1 MGRLDGRVAI
11 VTGGGGG
18 IGREHALLLGR
29 EGASVVVDDIGS
41 RTGADAAAVVEAI
54 RAAGGEATPTTA
66 SATWDGA
73 ADIVATTL
81 DSYGRVDILVNNAT
95 AGRNDDL
102 WHYSEAEWDLTM
114 DVNLKGYYALM
125 RETIPHM
132 ARQGGGAIV
141 NTSSASGF
149 GHPSHGAYASAKEG
163 LIGLTRTA
171 AMEVG
176 RFGIRCNA
184 IRPLA
189 ITRQVREYNEH
200 SARWRPLM
208 DATMGRP
215 SEQQPAD
222 VIAPSKIAPLVVW
235 LCTDSA
241 EGVNG
246 RTFLVFGDRISL
258 LSEPRPKATIEQP
271 GGWTLDDLDRVAP
284 EELVA
289 GSTNRWTLDGHPE
302 LQEFPVAEP

>member
-1 MGRLDGRVAI
+1 MADEIRA
-11 VTGGGGG
+11 GGG
-18 IGREHALLLGR
+18 
-29 EGASVVVDDIGS
+29 S
-41 RTGADAAAVVEAI
+41 
-54 RAAGGEATPTTA
+54 ATSTSA

-73 ADIVATTL
+73 PDIVATAL
-81 DSYGRVDILVNNAT
+81 DTYGRVDILVNNAT

-125 RETIPHM
+125 RAVVPHM
-132 ARQGGGAIV
+132 ARRRAGAIV

-171 AMEVG
+171 AMELG

-189 ITRQVREYNEH
+189 ITVQVHEYNEH
-200 SARWRPLM
+200 SAPWRPLM

-215 SEQQPAD
+215 SEQLPAD
-222 VIAPSKIAPLVVW
+222 VIAPAKIAPLVVW
-235 LCTDSA
+235 LCTDA
-241 EGVNG
+241 AAGVNG

-258 LSEPRPKATIEQP
+258 LTEPRPKTTIEQP

-284 EELVA
+284 EQLVA
-289 GSTNRWTLDGHPE
+289 GATNRWTLDDHPD
-302 LQEFPVAEP
+302 LQEFPVTEP

>member
-1 MGRLDGRVAI
+1 M
-11 VTGGGGG
+11 
-18 IGREHALLLGR
+18 
-29 EGASVVVDDIGS
+29 
-41 RTGADAAAVVEAI
+41 
-54 RAAGGEATPTTA
+54 
-66 SATWDGA
+66 
-73 ADIVATTL
+73 
-81 DSYGRVDILVNNAT
+81 
-95 AGRNDDL
+95 
-102 WHYSEAEWDLTM
+102 
-114 DVNLKGYYALM
+114 
-125 RETIPHM
+125 
-132 ARQGGGAIV
+132 

-189 ITRQVREYNEH
+189 ITLQVHEYNEH

-235 LCTDSA
+235 LCTDA
-241 EGVNG
+241 AAGVNG

-284 EELVA
+284 EQLVA